1 MSIKLAT
8 SSDHQALRAF
18 AYSLSWAFP
27 LVFGLLLPWLFS
39 YAWQLWPLFVSAS
52 LLTLALLHPGWLY
65 YPYRL
70 WMALGMALGWVNSKI
85 ILTLLFYLLLTPLGL
100 VLRLL
105 GKLQYQRQLK
115 PDQPSYWHKS
125 QPNDKS
131 QLEKP
136 F

>member
-8 SSDHQALRAF
+8 AKDHKALRAF

-27 LVFGLLLPWLFS
+27 LVFGLLLPWIFA
-39 YAWQLWPLFVSAS
+39 YHWQLWPVLISGT
-52 LLTLALLHPGWLY
+52 LLLLALLKPGWLY
-65 YPYRL
+65 YPYKG
-70 WMALGMALGWVNSKI
+70 WMTLGLALGWVNSKI

-100 VLRLL
+100 ILRSLN
-105 GKLQYQRQLK
+105 KLQYQRNTA
-115 PDQPSYWHKS
+115 PTGHSYW
-125 QPNDKS
+125 QPGKPQDKS

>member
-1 MSIKLAT
+1 MSVKLAT
-8 SSDHQALRAF
+8 ATDHKALRSF

-27 LVFGLLLPWLFS
+27 LVFGLLLPWVFS
-39 YAWQLWPLFVSAS
+39 YQWQLWPLLVSCT
-52 LLTLALLHPGWLY
+52 LLLLALLQPGWLY
-65 YPYRL
+65 YPYRA

-105 GKLQYQRQLK
+105 GKLQYQRKLK
-115 PDQPSYWHKS
+115 PDQTSYWHKS
-125 QPNDKS
+125 QPSDKS